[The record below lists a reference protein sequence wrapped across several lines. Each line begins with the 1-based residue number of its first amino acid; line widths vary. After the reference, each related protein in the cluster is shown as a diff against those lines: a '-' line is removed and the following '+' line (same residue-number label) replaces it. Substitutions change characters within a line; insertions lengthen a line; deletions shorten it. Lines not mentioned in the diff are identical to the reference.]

1 MSWTITYSIITLP
14 KTKSETT
21 GMKQP
26 ELGKKII
33 ELRKAKGFTQEELV
47 DKCNISVRTL
57 QRIETGEVTPRSYT
71 IKTILA
77 ALDYDLSTIQDT
89 DEMVTHTMIQSLKK
103 HLLLEIHPVVSPDYF
118 MKQLNIAW
126 ISGLLY
132 FLIGF
137 FEGAAEYFRYKDQ
150 VLIYSTTFYILI
162 KTSYV
167 IAYIIFQRGFIFLG
181 GLFKNYLL
189 RIISFIL
196 IFGNILIIGYDIAS
210 LFYNS
215 IERQFVL
222 GSEAIVFGC
231 IGILYGISLR
241 RLRKQLGTVATYAG
255 VFELLAGCF
264 FLTIVLSFMGFIVRI
279 PAELIEIIMLYKSV
293 DIIKSKQ
300 EESILPYPGAGYTE
314 K

>member
-1 MSWTITYSIITLP
+1 
-14 KTKSETT
+14 
-21 GMKQP
+21 MKQP

-264 FLTIVLSFMGFIVRI
+264 FLTVVLSFMGFIVRI

>member
-264 FLTIVLSFMGFIVRI
+264 FLTVVLSFMGFIVRI